1 MSIAGNPQL
10 EDVYIRYEDT
20 HKLIVDKQAHKEHV
34 SNLLTDDNDD
44 DHDHEQIELRP
55 TVVVKSEPA
64 GDLHAYKTQ
73 TSPADLEPAK
83 PTDSNRETHIDTHED
98 TTAMR
103 SWDYDTEDDVEGEKI
118 ELIQKP

>member
-1 MSIAGNPQL
+1 M
-10 EDVYIRYEDT
+10 T
-20 HKLIVDKQAHKEHV
+20 
-34 SNLLTDDNDD
+34 DD
-44 DHDHEQIELRP
+44 DHDDDVDHEQIELRP

-73 TSPADLEPAK
+73 TSSAGLEPAK

-103 SWDYDTEDDVEGEKI
+103 SWDSDSDIEHDVEGETI